1 MIMVRATLRLQV
13 RPGREKEFEK
23 VWQDVAV
30 VAGQAPGNLSQAL
43 LRDARDPA
51 WYVITSD
58 WADEDSFHDF
68 ERSPE
73 QDELTAPIRALR
85 QSASMELYD
94 LVSTA
99 GPVPASGTM
108 QIQRTR

>member
-1 MIMVRATLRLQV
+1 MVRATLRLQV
-13 RPGREKEFEK
+13 RPGREKEFEE
-23 VWQDVAV
+23 VWEGVAV

-43 LRDARDPA
+43 LRDLRDPA

-58 WADEDSFHDF
+58 WADEDSFRDF
-68 ERSPE
+68 ERSRE

-85 QSASMELYD
+85 LFASMAVHE

-99 GPVPASGTM
+99 GPVPASGT
-108 QIQRTR
+108 QIQRAGRG